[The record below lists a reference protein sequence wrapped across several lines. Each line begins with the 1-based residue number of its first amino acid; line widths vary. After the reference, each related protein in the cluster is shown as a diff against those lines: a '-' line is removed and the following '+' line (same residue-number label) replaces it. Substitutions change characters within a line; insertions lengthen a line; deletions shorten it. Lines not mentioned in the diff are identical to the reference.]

1 MTAVHL
7 PAMNGLLDRVRAEY
21 GTTAIL
27 GFLALV
33 VGVLSG
39 VGLGMSLADSGRQ
52 DCLHTGGV
60 WVVGTAGS
68 QCISA
73 GSLAGLLLNVTR

>member
-1 MTAVHL
+1 
-7 PAMNGLLDRVRAEY
+7 MNGLLDRVRAEY

-27 GFLALV
+27 GLLALV
-33 VGVLSG
+33 IGVLSG

-68 QCISA
+68 RC
-73 GSLAGLLLNVTR
+73 LAASSFTGLLLNVTR